1 MTSVVLHR
9 RPVGETGEKITYRSA
24 DAFLFDPEGSPVGDE
39 MRMQVIK
46 FKKSL

>member
-1 MTSVVLHR
+1 MLHC
-9 RPVGETGEKITYRSA
+9 RPVGEAGEEITYRSA
-24 DAFLFDPEGSPVGDE
+24 HPLLFDSEGSPVGDE